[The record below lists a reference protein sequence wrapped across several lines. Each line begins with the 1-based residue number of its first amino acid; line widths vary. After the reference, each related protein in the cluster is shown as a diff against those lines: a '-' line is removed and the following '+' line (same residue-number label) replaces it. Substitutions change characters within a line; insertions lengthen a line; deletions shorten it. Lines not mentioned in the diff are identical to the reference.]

1 MGQNTELQQGMNRD
15 VVAPRIAR
23 EIILAE
29 FNENWNAVVHSREFH
44 FLYWHDTDHDCQ

>member
-29 FNENWNAVVHSREFH
+29 FNEILEYNCPLQRVPFFILA
-44 FLYWHDTDHDCQ
+44 